1 VRDRIEF
8 ESVRL
13 RRPDLA
19 DVGVGCEPVQGLEP
33 VGVMVGI
40 DAELKLIVAVV
51 VVAFDGGVFDR
62 RFIRSTGPLI
72 HG

>member
-1 VRDRIEF
+1 MRDRIEF

-40 DAELKLIVAVV
+40 DAELKLIVA
-51 VVAFDGGVFDR
+51 AA
-62 RFIRSTGPLI
+62 
-72 HG
+72 